1 MWGGNND
8 GGACDGGGGSVE
20 DSKLGVFAEGRG
32 QIQWAE
38 KKAKE
43 RVTCGVD
50 RVRGHGS
57 PEGGRKGQTLW
68 GCTMCWSSTEFT
80 HTVIKRKL
88 TTR

>member
-8 GGACDGGGGSVE
+8 GGACDGGGGSVV
-20 DSKLGVFAEGRG
+20 DWRSGGFAEGRG

-43 RVTCGVD
+43 RVIWGVC

-57 PEGGRKGQTLW
+57 TDGGR
-68 GCTMCWSSTEFT
+68 SSTNT
-80 HTVIKRKL
+80 LGRYNVL
-88 TTR
+88 V